1 MHAPCYF
8 GENFWEIVAQT
19 TQATTLCNTQG
30 KICPSFFIAI
40 FFLCQKIT
48 TFALCENYL
57 LEYDIPLTLG
67 TYL

>member
-1 MHAPCYF
+1 MIMHAPFYL

-40 FFLCQKIT
+40 FFS
-48 TFALCENYL
+48 FALCENYL
-57 LEYDIPLTLG
+57 LEYDIPLTFG